1 MIIIKYNSRRRR
13 RVSKTNSNSNSH
25 NDRIEMGIWYII
37 RKQRL
42 IWNRERNSKIL
53 EIQIK

>member
-13 RVSKTNSNSNSH
+13 RVSKTNSNSH